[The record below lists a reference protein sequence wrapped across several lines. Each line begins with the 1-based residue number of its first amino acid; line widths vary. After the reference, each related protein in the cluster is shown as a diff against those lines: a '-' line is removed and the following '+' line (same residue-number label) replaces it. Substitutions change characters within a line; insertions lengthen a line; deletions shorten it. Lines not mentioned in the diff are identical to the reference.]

1 MKAFDL
7 LEALTDIQD
16 EDLTDAGQSSKPRHH
31 SRQRTFR
38 YLAAACLTVILV
50 MSVWMVTVANDQDTT
65 MRWTVRY
72 RQQYVTYLCK
82 AQAEWGNALP
92 LYQPMSIPDG
102 YKLERVIEITENRA
116 RTFTYR
122 STEDPRNYI
131 SLSYGQVT
139 DRYRQCLYTLPMGSY
154 ERHDVTIGTLPGQ
167 LYLYTDKRTGGELV
181 WLDVENCMIFHL
193 RFDEG
198 DPTPLLE
205 MAQSVT
211 AKE

>member
-16 EDLTDAGQSSKPRHH
+16 EDLTDAGQSPKPRHH
-31 SRQRTFR
+31 SRQRRFR
-38 YLAAACLTVILV
+38 YLTAACLTVILV

-82 AQAEWGNALP
+82 TQAEWGNALP

-131 SLSYGQVT
+131 SLSYDQVT
-139 DRYRQCLYTLPMGSY
+139 DQYRQRLYTLPMGSY

-193 RFDEG
+193 RFDEE
-198 DPTPLLE
+198 DTTPPLE
-205 MAQSVT
+205 MAKSVT
-211 AKE
+211 VKE